1 MAHTTKYGNKYSNQ
15 EWQEMQAGFKAQDE
29 ADDAIEAKVD
39 GMIKYLV
46 RQCVEFS
53 FSDEQAQTIARL
65 FRTAKFLEANVQFSS
80 PERQTF
86 VENMWTRFDN
96 AMSKLN

>member
-1 MAHTTKYGNKYSNQ
+1 MDHITKFGNKYSSQ

-29 ADDAIEAKVD
+29 AGDAIEAKID

-46 RQCVEFS
+46 RKCLEFGLS
-53 FSDEQAQTIARL
+53 NDVAQTIAHL
-65 FRTAKFLEANVQFSS
+65 FRSGEWIEANIQFSS
-80 PERQTF
+80 KETRVF
-86 VENMWTRFDN
+86 VEGMWTRFDK